1 MPRFR
6 ARPVTFRR
14 REPITPERMLS
25 LTQANAGHISEV
37 SAVVQPIAALA
48 AHDPGAWQQLF
59 DEYYRKMYS
68 FAYVRTGDT
77 TAAED
82 IAAEVFIAAAKGI
95 ATYKPTGAPFA
106 SWLYRIA
113 RNLTADHLERLRRRP
128 AVSLDTVELASNAWD
143 AGIDDATDIAQAL
156 THLTK
161 EQQEVIVL
169 RFFNDCSLQ
178 DAAEAMGKNVG
189 AIKLLQ
195 HRALAAMRRQMRPS
209 TVSRQGGPKS

>member
-1 MPRFR
+1 
-6 ARPVTFRR
+6 
-14 REPITPERMLS
+14 MLS
-25 LTQANAGHISEV
+25 LTQANAGHISEAGAMAETV
-37 SAVVQPIAALA
+37 AALA
-48 AHDPGAWQQLF
+48 AHDPAAWQNLF

-68 FAYVRTGDT
+68 FAYVRTGNT

-82 IAAEVFIAAAKGI
+82 IAADVFIAAAKGI
-95 ATYKPTGAPFA
+95 TTYKPSGAPFA

-113 RNLTADHLERLRRRP
+113 RNLTADYLEQRRKRP
-128 AVSLDTVELASNAWD
+128 TVALDSIDVASNAWD
-143 AGIDDATDIAQAL
+143 AGVDDATDIARAL

-178 DAAEAMGKNVG
+178 EAAATMGKNVG

-195 HRALAAMRRQMRPS
+195 HRALAALRRHMRPS
-209 TVSRQGGPKS
+209 AGQAGSTS

>member
-1 MPRFR
+1 
-6 ARPVTFRR
+6 
-14 REPITPERMLS
+14 MLS
-25 LTQANAGHISEV
+25 LTQANAGPASEA
-37 SAVVQPIAALA
+37 SAADQPIAALA

-82 IAAEVFIAAAKGI
+82 IAADVFVAAAKGI
-95 ATYKPTGAPFA
+95 ASYKPTGAPFA

-113 RNLTADHLERLRRRP
+113 RNLTADHLERRRKRP
-128 AVSLDTVELASNAWD
+128 AVPLDTIELASNSWD
-143 AGIDDATDIAQAL
+143 AGVDDATDIARAL

-195 HRALAAMRRQMRPS
+195 HRALAALRRQMNPEAKR
-209 TVSRQGGPKS
+209 

>member
-1 MPRFR
+1 
-6 ARPVTFRR
+6 
-14 REPITPERMLS
+14 MLS
-25 LTQANAGHISEV
+25 LTQANAGHISEAGAMAETIV
-37 SAVVQPIAALA
+37 ALA
-48 AHDPGAWQQLF
+48 AHDPAAWQNLF
-59 DEYYRKMYS
+59 DEYYRKMYN

-82 IAAEVFIAAAKGI
+82 IAADVFIAAAKGI
-95 ATYKPTGAPFA
+95 ASYKPSGAPFA

-113 RNLTADHLERLRRRP
+113 RNLTADYLESRRKRP
-128 AVSLDTVELASNAWD
+128 TVALDSIDVASNAWD
-143 AGIDDATDIAQAL
+143 VGVDDATDIARAL

-178 DAAEAMGKNVG
+178 ETATAMGKSVG

-195 HRALAAMRRQMRPS
+195 HRALASLRRHMLPS
-209 TVSRQGGPKS
+209 TGQTGSTS

>member
-1 MPRFR
+1 
-6 ARPVTFRR
+6 
-14 REPITPERMLS
+14 
-25 LTQANAGHISEV
+25 
-37 SAVVQPIAALA
+37 
-48 AHDPGAWQQLF
+48 
-59 DEYYRKMYS
+59 MYS

-82 IAAEVFIAAAKGI
+82 IAAEVFVAAAKGI
-95 ATYKPTGAPFA
+95 ASYKPTGAPFA

-128 AVSLDTVELASNAWD
+128 AVPLDSVEMASSAWD
-143 AGIDDATDIAQAL
+143 AGIDDATDIARAL

-178 DAAEAMGKNVG
+178 DAADAMGKNVG

-195 HRALAAMRRQMRPS
+195 HRALGALRRQMTSPE
-209 TVSRQGGPKS
+209 QGRLKR

>member
-14 REPITPERMLS
+14 RGPITPERMLS

-37 SAVVQPIAALA
+37 DAVVQPIAALA
-48 AHDPGAWQQLF
+48 AHDPDAWQRLF
-59 DEYYRKMYS
+59 DEYYRKMYR

-82 IAAEVFIAAAKGI
+82 IAAEVFVAAAKGI
-95 ATYKPTGAPFA
+95 ASYKPTGAPFA

-128 AVSLDTVELASNAWD
+128 AVPLDSVELASSAWD
-143 AGIDDATDIAQAL
+143 AGIDDATDIARAL

-178 DAAEAMGKNVG
+178 DAADAMGKNVG
-189 AIKLLQ
+189 AIKVLQ
-195 HRALAAMRRQMRPS
+195 HRALGALRRQMTSPEQR
-209 TVSRQGGPKS
+209 GHKS